1 MDSVTDIPLYD
12 IIQEIEGKWGEST
25 HMVIDA
31 FIDDDEETPE
41 GEYAKDNKDLPEN
54 LLFWCEFQD
63 QVKVFDNLASAK
75 HWFLEE
81 VEYDPDHTEVV
92 VDYTEETEEE

>member
-1 MDSVTDIPLYD
+1 MSIDTDIPLYD
-12 IIQEIEGKWGEST
+12 IIQELEKKWGEET

-31 FIDDDEETPE
+31 FIDDGDPTEDDAPPL
-41 GEYAKDNKDLPEN
+41 DLKSAPEN

-81 VEYDPDHTEVV
+81 VEYDE
-92 VDYTEETEEE
+92 DYVRIEEDEGEE

>member
-1 MDSVTDIPLYD
+1 MSIDTDIPLYQV
-12 IIQEIEGKWGEST
+12 IEELEGKWGEKT

-31 FIDDDEETPE
+31 FIDEGSPEEDLAPMDD
-41 GEYAKDNKDLPEN
+41 KKIPEN

-63 QVKVFDNLASAK
+63 QIKVFDNLASAK

-81 VEYDPDHTEVV
+81 VEYK
-92 VDYTEETEEE
+92 EEYDMINNNEEDDE

>member
-1 MDSVTDIPLYD
+1 MSIDTDIPLYD
-12 IIQEIEGKWGEST
+12 IIQELEKKWGEKT

-31 FIDDDEETPE
+31 FIDDGDPAEENAPP
-41 GEYAKDNKDLPEN
+41 ADLKSVPEN

-81 VEYDPDHTEVV
+81 VEYK
-92 VDYTEETEEE
+92 EEYDIINNNENDE